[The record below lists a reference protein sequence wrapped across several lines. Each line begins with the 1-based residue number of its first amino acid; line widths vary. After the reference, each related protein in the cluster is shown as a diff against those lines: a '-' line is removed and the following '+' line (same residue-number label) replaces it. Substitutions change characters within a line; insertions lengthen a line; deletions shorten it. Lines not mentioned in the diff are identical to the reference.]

1 MTKLAKIN
9 SRVLLLIKILFIA
22 ALIYVIYM
30 QLSKAQSNQQD
41 ELVLAAPLG
50 LLLTLLLMPLNWTL
64 EGMKWRSILLKLK
77 NRIPFKTLLFS
88 LFTGISA
95 SLFTPNRAG
104 NFIGRMIWFGSAI
117 RVQVSVLSIYGNM
130 AQWLA
135 SVLFGLLG
143 LMLIDSFNMPELS
156 TWQFILIAAIIVV
169 MLLLYFIPYWIPQFL
184 GRFMYQRKMEHAAR
198 ILKEHHD
205 LKWQLLLYSLLRHA
219 VFSSQFAL
227 TLYAFGIEITQNL
240 FFAIWVTYRITT
252 LIPSPLVGKLLIRES
267 VALFVLSA
275 VAINENT
282 ILVSTVLIWFI
293 NLSIPAIIGGII
305 WLKWKPLN

>member
-9 SRVLLLIKILFIA
+9 SRILLLIKILFVA
-22 ALIYVIYM
+22 ALIFVIYM
-30 QLSKAQSNQQD
+30 QLNKAQKNHEE
-41 ELVLAAPLG
+41 ELVLSAPLG
-50 LLLTLLLMPLNWTL
+50 LLFTLLLMPLNWTL
-64 EGMKWRSILLKLK
+64 EGLKWRSILLKLK

-143 LMLIDSFNMPELS
+143 LLFIDSFNLPELNTLYVVLVS
-156 TWQFILIAAIIVV
+156 IFILL
-169 MLLLYFIPYWIPQFL
+169 MLIFYFIPFWIPQFL

-198 ILKEHHD
+198 ILKEHHN
-205 LKWQLLLYSLLRHA
+205 LKWQLILYSLLRHV
-219 VFSSQFAL
+219 VFSTQFAL
-227 TLYAFGIEITQNL
+227 TLYAFGIEINAQL
-240 FFAIWVTYRITT
+240 FFAVWVTYLIMT
-252 LIPSPLVGKLLIRES
+252 LIPSPLIGKLLIRES
-267 VALFVLSA
+267 VALFVLGALS
-275 VAINENT
+275 INSTT
-282 ILVSTVLIWFI
+282 ILMSTVIIWFI

>member
-9 SRVLLLIKILFIA
+9 SRVLLLIKILFVA
-22 ALIYVIYM
+22 ALIYVIYL
-30 QLSKAQSNQQD
+30 QLSKAQSSPQD

-156 TWQFILIAAIIVV
+156 TWQFIIIAVIILV
-169 MLLLYFIPYWIPQFL
+169 MLLLYFIPYWIPQVL

-205 LKWQLLLYSLLRHA
+205 LKWRLLLYSLLRHA

-227 TLYAFGIEITQNL
+227 TLYAFGIEINQNL
-240 FFAIWVTYRITT
+240 FYAIWVTYLITT

-267 VALFVLSA
+267 VALFVLSPLA
-275 VAINENT
+275 TSET
-282 ILVSTVLIWFI
+282 SILISSILIWFI
-293 NLSIPAIIGGII
+293 NLSIPALLGAII